1 MKRLMICFEL
11 LVKRTMQGDCVRQFS
26 LSVGDPSRTEQG
38 SYEMVGLGF
47 FVDLNAFRRRCDSV
61 LIHLGE
67 RAEKVGPS
75 RKVEVLTDHD
85 PHNREYQFAD
95 QACRDHTLI
104 YFWLIE
110 MVGDARP
117 DWGTQVLR
125 AMRDVI
131 GRTGRVVVD
140 LGGPNIAGDYLA
152 YFFRGYEDLGLRLGP
167 EKRWLDGRWGPRPS
181 RTRGI
186 DIAISHSRSW

>member
-1 MKRLMICFEL
+1 
-11 LVKRTMQGDCVRQFS
+11 VRFC
-26 LSVGDPSRTEQG
+26 
-38 SYEMVGLGF
+38 
-47 FVDLNAFRRRCDSV
+47 A
-61 LIHLGE
+61 IHLGE

-167 EKRWLDGRWGPRPS
+167 GKTMARWPLGAEAIQNQRDRHCNLAFSILVIPGAWSCRGRVPYVADVTSQPSILLFLRANHSGP
-181 RTRGI
+181 
-186 DIAISHSRSW
+186 

>member
-1 MKRLMICFEL
+1 M
-11 LVKRTMQGDCVRQFS
+11 
-26 LSVGDPSRTEQG
+26 
-38 SYEMVGLGF
+38 
-47 FVDLNAFRRRCDSV
+47 

-131 GRTGRVVVD
+131 GRTGRCC
-140 LGGPNIAGDYLA
+140 GGP
-152 YFFRGYEDLGLRLGP
+152 R
-167 EKRWLDGRWGPRPS
+167 
-181 RTRGI
+181 
-186 DIAISHSRSW
+186 RS